1 MQSLLASLAV
11 LCVTVAVAA
20 GADDPVVTQIEAL
33 SDAYT
38 KATKEQD
45 KMFFETTFSERL
57 VVIGK
62 DGARSDKQQYI
73 KESLDPKVKYE
84 SLDCTER
91 EVRVFGDTAVETGK
105 IVAVG
110 KSDGKAFRSEV
121 RYTDVWIKEKGKWML
136 VGEQVTAI
144 KAP

>member
-1 MQSLLASLAV
+1 MRGLTASLGV
-11 LCVTVAVAA
+11 LCFTAAIAV
-20 GADDPVVTQIEAL
+20 GADDPAVKEIEAL
-33 SDAYT
+33 SDDYTAAT
-38 KATKEQD
+38 KAQD
-45 KMFFETTFSERL
+45 EKFFQNRFSERL
-57 VVIGK
+57 LVIGK
-62 DGARSDKQQYI
+62 DGARSDKKQYI

-110 KSDGKAFRSEV
+110 KSDGKPFRSEV
-121 RYTDVWIKEKGKWML
+121 RYTDVWAKEKGKWML
-136 VGEQVTAI
+136 VSEQVTAL